1 MSTSFLGL
9 DKILGSSASPTKLL
23 GDLTGANQAAKG
35 AQAAADAQVKASE
48 DANALQKYM
57 YDTNRADLADY
68 RTAGNASINKLMGL
82 TGLNGNGFN
91 MQDFQSSPQ
100 YQFGLNQGL
109 KGIQRQ
115 LAASGLSGS
124 GAGLKAAN
132 NYAQNYAGQQ
142 FGDYYN
148 RLAGLAGIG
157 QQATNQTGAYGS
169 NYANQAGQNMLEAG
183 NARGSAYITKG
194 NVPSLNFNN
203 LLQIG
208 KTAASMY
215 GGGGFGGGIPTA
227 GAGYGNFGNFS

>member
-1 MSTSFLGL
+1 MSTSFRGLG
-9 DKILGSSASPTKLL
+9 KILGSSVSPTKLL
-23 GDLTGANQAAKG
+23 GDITGANQAAKG
-35 AQAAADAQVKASE
+35 AEQAAQAQIQAAQ

-57 YDTNRADLADY
+57 YDTNRSDLADY
-68 RTAGNASINKLMGL
+68 RTAGSAAINKLMGL
-82 TGLNGNGFN
+82 TGLNGGGFN
-91 MQDFQSSPQ
+91 MDQFTNSPQ
-100 YQFGLNQGL
+100 YQFGMDQGM

-115 LAASGLSGS
+115 LAASGLAGS

-132 NYAQNYAGQQ
+132 NYAQGYAGQQ

-157 QQATNQTGAYGS
+157 QQATNQTGAYGT
-169 NYANQAGQNMLEAG
+169 NYANQAGQNTLEAG
-183 NARGSAYITKG
+183 NARGSSYIARG

-215 GGGGFGGGIPTA
+215 GGF
-227 GAGYGNFGNFS
+227 